1 MNKTLPTL
9 EQMTDIL
16 DIKPIIQ
23 VSLLWFW
30 VICLLLLLA
39 LAYGLYRFIKGRP
52 AAKEKPAPE
61 PLLSPREV
69 ALRDLEELDHSGI
82 LEQGQYRKYYFRLS
96 EILRL
101 FLQQETAL
109 PAVDATTEEIL
120 PHLNQSTEFKS
131 EEKIKVAQFL
141 TDMDLVKFARVLPT
155 GLEVK
160 NLRAEL
166 KDFIQTVHLPQQEA
180 ADVSS

>member
-1 MNKTLPTL
+1 MNSPLPTL
-9 EQMTDIL
+9 DQMTDIL

-30 VICLLLLLA
+30 ILCLVLLLA

-52 AAKEKPAPE
+52 AAKEKAAPE

-69 ALRDLEELDHSGI
+69 ALRDLEELDRSGI
-82 LEQGQYRKYYFRLS
+82 LERSQYRKYYFRLS

-101 FLQQETAL
+101 FLQHESSL

-120 PHLNQSTEFKS
+120 PHLNQSLEFNS
-131 EEKIKVAQFL
+131 EEKIKVSQFL
-141 TDMDLVKFARVLPT
+141 TDMDLVKFARVLPS
-155 GLEVK
+155 GVEVK

-166 KDFIQTVHLPQQEA
+166 RDFIQNFHLPQKEA

>member
-1 MNKTLPTL
+1 MNPNLPSL
-9 EQMTDIL
+9 DQMTDIL

-30 VICLLLLLA
+30 ILCLLLILA
-39 LAYGLYRFIKGRP
+39 LAYGLYRFLKSGGP
-52 AAKEKPAPE
+52 VKEKLAPE

-69 ALRDLEELDHSGI
+69 ALRDLEELDLSGI
-82 LEQGQYRKYYFRLS
+82 LERGQYRKYYFRLS

-101 FLQQETAL
+101 FLQHESAL

-120 PHLNQSTEFKS
+120 PHLHRSAEFNS
-131 EEKIKVAQFL
+131 EEKAKVAQFL
-141 TDMDLVKFARVLPT
+141 TDMDLVKFARFLPS
-155 GLEVK
+155 GDEVK
-160 NLRAEL
+160 GLRAQL
-166 KDFIQTVHLPQQEA
+166 RAFIQTFHLSQKEP